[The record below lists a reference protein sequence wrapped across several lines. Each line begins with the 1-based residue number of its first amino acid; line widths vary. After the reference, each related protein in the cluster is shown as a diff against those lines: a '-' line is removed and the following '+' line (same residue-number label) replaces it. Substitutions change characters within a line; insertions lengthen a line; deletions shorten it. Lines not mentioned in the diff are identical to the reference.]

1 MSVLNIRDMT
11 NKEYMVNI
19 GQRIKEIMREQG
31 FTAKA
36 LSDKIDK
43 SPQYVS
49 NVLNGNQGA
58 TFEVLELF
66 SNALGV
72 KMWELFASRDE
83 IVGQSPLSAPT
94 CPYCGKPLS
103 IEIK

>member
-1 MSVLNIRDMT
+1 MT
-11 NKEYMVNI
+11 VI
-19 GQRIKEIMREQG
+19 GQRIKEIMKDQG
-31 FTAKA
+31 LTAKA
-36 LSDKIDK
+36 LSERIEK

-66 SNALGV
+66 SKALGV
-72 KMWELFASRDE
+72 EMWQLFREGEENAPS
-83 IVGQSPLSAPT
+83 IQSIT

-103 IEIK
+103 IEIKQ

>member
-1 MSVLNIRDMT
+1 MT
-11 NKEYMVNI
+11 NKEYMVTI
-19 GQRIKEIMREQG
+19 GQRIKEIMRVQG
-31 FTAKA
+31 ITAKS
-36 LSDKIDK
+36 LSEKIDK

-72 KMWELFASRDE
+72 ELWQFFASREEVLGGSD
-83 IVGQSPLSAPT
+83 SPSIK
-94 CPYCGKPLS
+94 CPHCGKPLS
-103 IEIK
+103 VEIK

>member
-1 MSVLNIRDMT
+1 
-11 NKEYMVNI
+11 MVTI
-19 GQRIKEIMREQG
+19 GQRIKEIMRDQG
-31 FTAKA
+31 LTAKA
-36 LSDKIDK
+36 LSERIDK

-66 SNALGV
+66 SKALGIE
-72 KMWELFASRDE
+72 MWQLFKEEEGDA
-83 IVGQSPLSAPT
+83 PSAPSVT

-103 IEIK
+103 VEIK